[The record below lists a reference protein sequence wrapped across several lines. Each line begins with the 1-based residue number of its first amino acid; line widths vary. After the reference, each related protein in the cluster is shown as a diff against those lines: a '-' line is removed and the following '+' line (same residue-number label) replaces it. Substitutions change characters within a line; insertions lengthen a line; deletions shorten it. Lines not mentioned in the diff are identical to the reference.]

1 MIYLIHGE
9 NAYLQEAELQK
20 IARAAEVAPERI
32 DVDALTLNALADIVR
47 GGSLFA
53 MKRLVVIRE
62 LSSDATLFSRL
73 AEWAV
78 EVPDETTI
86 VLLERKLDKR
96 TKAYKAI
103 IKAATVI
110 TADSLT
116 ERDMR
121 MAEEWLRAIAKQYGV
136 PLSPTQITQMVER
149 ALVAS
154 EKASSRVVDQMQL
167 AHAVKALAGAEQVSE
182 ETIATVLPQ
191 AMVDTVFDMLEIAAR
206 REVPRLEALLRD
218 MARTEDGH
226 RALALL
232 SGQWAQLAAVAVLG
246 GSSQSI
252 ATELGLH
259 PFVAKKMQETA
270 HRFSMSEIR
279 MLTQLLADLDMSTKT
294 SQAGPWDAVYRF
306 LFAISSRQ

>member
-9 NAYLQEAELQK
+9 NAYLQEVELQK
-20 IARAAEVAPERI
+20 IAKAAGVALERI
-32 DVDALTLNALADIVR
+32 DTDALSLNALADIVR

-53 MKRLVVIRE
+53 EKRLVVVRE
-62 LSSDATLFSRL
+62 LSGDATLFGRL
-73 AEWAV
+73 AEWAG

-103 IKAATVI
+103 IKAATVLS
-110 TADSLT
+110 ADSLT
-116 ERDMR
+116 ERDAHMG
-121 MAEEWLRAIAKQYGV
+121 EEWLRKVAQQYNA
-136 PLSPTQITQMVER
+136 PLSPAQITQMVGR

-154 EKASSRVVDQMQL
+154 EKASSRVIDQMQL
-167 AHAVKALAGAEQVSE
+167 LHAVKALAGAEVVTDE
-182 ETIATVLPQ
+182 MIATVLPQ
-191 AMVDTVFDMLEIAAR
+191 AMVDNVFDMLEIAAR
-206 REVPRLEALLRD
+206 RESARLDVLLVD

-226 RALALL
+226 RVLALL
-232 SGQWAQLAAVAVLG
+232 SGQWAQLAAVATLG

-270 HRFSMSEIR
+270 NRFNSSEIR
-279 MLTQLLADLDMSTKT
+279 TLTQLIADLDIDTKT

-306 LFAISSRQ
+306 LYAITTR

>member
-9 NAYLQEAELQK
+9 NAYLQEVELQK
-20 IARAAEVAPERI
+20 IVKAAGVASERI
-32 DVDALTLNALADIVR
+32 DVDALSLNALADLVR

-53 MKRLVVIRE
+53 EKRLVVVRE
-62 LSSDATLFSRL
+62 LSSDATLFGKL
-73 AEWAV
+73 AEWV
-78 EVPDETTI
+78 GDVPEDTTI

-103 IKAATVI
+103 IKEATVI
-110 TADSLT
+110 GADALT
-116 ERDMR
+116 ERDTR
-121 MAEEWLRAIAKQYGV
+121 MGEEWLRTVAKQHSV
-136 PLSPTQITQMVER
+136 PLSPTQVAHMVER
-149 ALVAS
+149 ALVVS

-167 AHAVKALAGAEQVSE
+167 AHAVKALAGAEAV
-182 ETIATVLPQ
+182 TDDMIATVLPQ
-191 AMVDTVFDMLEIAAR
+191 AMVDSVFDMLEIAAR
-206 REVPRLEALLRD
+206 RESHRLDTLLSD

-232 SGQWAQLAAVAVLG
+232 SGQWAQLVAIATLG

-270 HRFSMSEIR
+270 NRFTSSEIR
-279 MLTQLLADLDMSTKT
+279 TLTQLIADFDIDTKT

-306 LFAISSRQ
+306 LYAIVSR

>member
-9 NAYLQEAELQK
+9 NAYLQEVELQK
-20 IARAAEVAPERI
+20 ITKIAGARAERI
-32 DVDALTLNALADIVR
+32 DVDVLSLNALADIVR

-62 LSSDATLFSRL
+62 LSRDATLFGKL
-73 AEWAV
+73 AEWAG
-78 EVPDETTI
+78 EVPDETTV
-86 VLLERKLDKR
+86 VLVERKLDKR
-96 TKAYKAI
+96 TKAYKTI

-110 TADSLT
+110 LAEALT
-116 ERDMR
+116 ERDVR
-121 MAEEWLRAIAKQYGV
+121 MAEEWLRTVAKQYNV
-136 PLSPTQITQMVER
+136 PLSPAQVTQMVER

-154 EKASSRVVDQMQL
+154 EKVSSRVVDQMQL
-167 AHAVKALAGAEQVSE
+167 AHAIKALAGSKEVSDAM
-182 ETIATVLPQ
+182 IATVLPQ
-191 AMVDTVFDMLEIAAR
+191 AMVDSVFDMLEIAAR
-206 REVPRLEALLRD
+206 RESARLDALLID

-226 RALALL
+226 RVLALL

-259 PFVAKKMQETA
+259 PFVARKMQEMA
-270 HRFSMSEIR
+270 NRFKSSEIR
-279 MLTQLLADLDMSTKT
+279 TLTQLIADLDIDTKT

-306 LFAISSRQ
+306 LYAVISR

>member
-9 NAYLQEAELQK
+9 NAYLQEVELQK
-20 IARAAEVAPERI
+20 ITKATDVAPERI
-32 DVDALTLNALADIVR
+32 DVDALSLNTLADLVR

-53 MKRLVVIRE
+53 TKRLVVIRE
-62 LSSDATLFSRL
+62 LSSDAMLFGRL
-73 AEWAV
+73 AEWAG

-116 ERDMR
+116 ERDVR
-121 MAEEWLRAIAKQYGV
+121 MAVEWLRTVAKQYNV
-136 PLSPTQITQMVER
+136 SLSSAQVSQMVER

-154 EKASSRVVDQMQL
+154 EKASSRVIDQMQL
-167 AHAVKALAGAEQVSE
+167 AHAVKALAGTKEVSDDM
-182 ETIATVLPQ
+182 IATVLPQ
-191 AMVDTVFDMLEIAAR
+191 AMVDSVFDMLEIAAR
-206 REVPRLEALLRD
+206 RESTRLDILLSD

-226 RALALL
+226 RAFALL
-232 SGQWAQLAAVAVLG
+232 SGQWAQLAAVATLG

-259 PFVAKKMQETA
+259 PFVAKKMQEMA
-270 HRFSMSEIR
+270 NRFTSSEIR
-279 MLTQLLADLDMSTKT
+279 TLTQLLADLDIATKT
-294 SQAGPWDAVYRF
+294 SQAGPWDAAYRF
-306 LFAISSRQ
+306 LYAIVSR

>member
-9 NAYLQEAELQK
+9 NAYLQEVELQK
-20 IARAAEVAPERI
+20 ITKIAGARAERI
-32 DVDALTLNALADIVR
+32 DVDVLSLNALADIVR

-62 LSSDATLFSRL
+62 LSRDATLFGKL
-73 AEWAV
+73 AEWAG
-78 EVPDETTI
+78 EVPDETTV
-86 VLLERKLDKR
+86 VLVERKLDKR
-96 TKAYKAI
+96 TKAYKTI

-110 TADSLT
+110 LAEALT
-116 ERDMR
+116 ERDVR
-121 MAEEWLRAIAKQYGV
+121 MAEEWLRTVAKQYNV
-136 PLSPTQITQMVER
+136 PLSPAQVTQMVER

-154 EKASSRVVDQMQL
+154 EKVSSRVVDQMQL
-167 AHAVKALAGAEQVSE
+167 AHAIKALAGSKEVSDAM
-182 ETIATVLPQ
+182 IATVLPQ
-191 AMVDTVFDMLEIAAR
+191 AMVDSVFDMLEIAAR
-206 REVPRLEALLRD
+206 RESARLDTLLAD

-226 RALALL
+226 RVLALL

-259 PFVAKKMQETA
+259 PFVARKMQEMA
-270 HRFSMSEIR
+270 NRFKSSEIR
-279 MLTQLLADLDMSTKT
+279 TLTQLIADLDIDTKT

-306 LFAISSRQ
+306 LYAVISR

>member
-9 NAYLQEAELQK
+9 NAYLQEVELQK
-20 IARAAEVAPERI
+20 ITKATDVAPERI
-32 DVDALTLNALADIVR
+32 DVDALSLNTLADLVR

-53 MKRLVVIRE
+53 TKRLVVIRE
-62 LSSDATLFSRL
+62 LSSDAMLFGRL
-73 AEWAV
+73 AEWAG

-116 ERDMR
+116 ERDVR
-121 MAEEWLRAIAKQYGV
+121 MAVEWLRTVAKQYNV
-136 PLSPTQITQMVER
+136 SLSSAQVSQMVER

-154 EKASSRVVDQMQL
+154 EKASSRVIDQMQL
-167 AHAVKALAGAEQVSE
+167 AHAVKALAGTKEVSDDM
-182 ETIATVLPQ
+182 IATVLPQ
-191 AMVDTVFDMLEIAAR
+191 AMVDSVFDMLEIAAR
-206 REVPRLEALLRD
+206 RESTRLDILLSD

-226 RALALL
+226 RAFALL
-232 SGQWAQLAAVAVLG
+232 SGQWAQLAAVATLG

-259 PFVAKKMQETA
+259 PFVAKKMQEMA
-270 HRFSMSEIR
+270 NRFTSSEIR
-279 MLTQLLADLDMSTKT
+279 TLTQLLTDLDIATKT
-294 SQAGPWDAVYRF
+294 SQAGPWDAAYRF
-306 LFAISSRQ
+306 LYAIVSR

>member
-9 NAYLQEAELQK
+9 NAYLQELELQK
-20 IARAAEVAPERI
+20 ITKAAGVALERI
-32 DVDALTLNALADIVR
+32 DTDGLSLNALADIVR

-53 MKRLVVIRE
+53 MKRLVIIRE
-62 LSSDATLFSRL
+62 LSADATLFGRL
-73 AEWAV
+73 AEWAG

-103 IKAATVI
+103 IKAVTVI
-110 TADSLT
+110 TVDSLT

-121 MAEEWLRAIAKQYGV
+121 MAEEWLRTTARQYSV
-136 PLSPTQITQMVER
+136 SLSPAQVAQMVER

-167 AHAVKALAGAEQVSE
+167 AHAVKALAGAKEVTDE
-182 ETIATVLPQ
+182 MIATVLPR
-191 AMVDTVFDMLEIAAR
+191 AMVDSVFDMLDIAAR
-206 REVPRLEALLRD
+206 RESARLDTLLAD

-232 SGQWAQLAAVAVLG
+232 SGQWAQLVAVATLG
-246 GSSQSI
+246 GASQSI

-270 HRFSMSEIR
+270 SRFRTSEIR
-279 MLTQLLADLDMSTKT
+279 SLTQLIADLDIDTKT

-306 LFAISSRQ
+306 LYAITTR

>member
-9 NAYLQEAELQK
+9 NAYLQEVELQK
-20 IARAAEVAPERI
+20 ITKIAGARAERI
-32 DVDALTLNALADIVR
+32 DIDALSLNALADIVR

-62 LSSDATLFSRL
+62 LSRDATLFGKL
-73 AEWAV
+73 AEWAG
-78 EVPDETTI
+78 EVPDETTV
-86 VLLERKLDKR
+86 VLVERKLDKR

-110 TADSLT
+110 LAEALT
-116 ERDMR
+116 ERDVR
-121 MAEEWLRAIAKQYGV
+121 MAEEWLRTVAKQYNV
-136 PLSPTQITQMVER
+136 PLSPAQVTQMVER

-167 AHAVKALAGAEQVSE
+167 AHAIKALAGSKEVSDAM
-182 ETIATVLPQ
+182 IATVLPQ
-191 AMVDTVFDMLEIAAR
+191 AMVDSVFDMLEIAAR
-206 REVPRLEALLRD
+206 RESARLDTLLAD

-226 RALALL
+226 RVLALL

-270 HRFSMSEIR
+270 NRFKSGEIR
-279 MLTQLLADLDMSTKT
+279 TLTQLIADLDIDTKT

-306 LFAISSRQ
+306 LYAVISR

>member
-9 NAYLQEAELQK
+9 NAYLQEVELQK
-20 IARAAEVAPERI
+20 ITKAAGVPAERI
-32 DVDALTLNALADIVR
+32 DVDALSLNALADIVR

-62 LSSDATLFSRL
+62 LSRDSILFSKL
-73 AEWAV
+73 AEWAG
-78 EVPDETTI
+78 EVPDETTV

-103 IKAATVI
+103 IKAATVVL
-110 TADSLT
+110 ADALT

-121 MAEEWLRAIAKQYGV
+121 MAEEWLRTVAKQYNV
-136 PLSPTQITQMVER
+136 PLSPTQVAQMVER

-167 AHAVKALAGAEQVSE
+167 AHAVKALSGAKEVTDE
-182 ETIATVLPQ
+182 MIATVLPQ
-191 AMVDTVFDMLEIAAR
+191 AMVDSVFDMLEIATR
-206 REVPRLEALLRD
+206 RESTRLDTLLAD

-226 RALALL
+226 RVLALL
-232 SGQWAQLAAVAVLG
+232 SGQWAQLAAVAALG

-270 HRFSMSEIR
+270 NRFKGSEIR
-279 MLTQLLADLDMSTKT
+279 TLTKLISDLDIDTKT
-294 SQAGPWDAVYRF
+294 SQVGPWDAVCRF
-306 LFAISSRQ
+306 LYAIVSR

>member
-9 NAYLQEAELQK
+9 NAYLQEVELQK
-20 IARAAEVAPERI
+20 ITKAAGVSAERI
-32 DVDALTLNALADIVR
+32 DVDALSLNALADIVR

-62 LSSDATLFSRL
+62 LSRDATLFGKL
-73 AEWAV
+73 AEWAG
-78 EVPDETTI
+78 EVSDETTV

-96 TKAYKAI
+96 TKTYKAI

-110 TADSLT
+110 LAEALT
-116 ERDMR
+116 ERDAR
-121 MAEEWLRAIAKQYGV
+121 MAEEWLRTVAKQYNV
-136 PLSPTQITQMVER
+136 PLSPTQVTQMVER
-149 ALVAS
+149 ALIAS

-167 AHAVKALAGAEQVSE
+167 VHAIKALAGSKEVTDAM
-182 ETIATVLPQ
+182 IATVLPQ
-191 AMVDTVFDMLEIAAR
+191 AMVDSVFDMLEIAAR
-206 REVPRLEALLRD
+206 RESVRLDALLTD

-226 RALALL
+226 RVLALL
-232 SGQWAQLAAVAVLG
+232 SGQWAQLAAVAMLG

-270 HRFSMSEIR
+270 NRFKSGEIR
-279 MLTQLLADLDMSTKT
+279 TLTQLIADLDIDTKT

-306 LFAISSRQ
+306 LYAITSR

>member
-9 NAYLQEAELQK
+9 NAYLQEVELQK
-20 IARAAEVAPERI
+20 ITKIAGARAERI
-32 DVDALTLNALADIVR
+32 DVDALSLNALADIVR

-62 LSSDATLFSRL
+62 LSRDATLFGKL
-73 AEWAV
+73 AEWAG
-78 EVPDETTI
+78 EVPDETTV
-86 VLLERKLDKR
+86 VLVERKLDKR
-96 TKAYKAI
+96 TKAYKTI

-110 TADSLT
+110 LAEALT
-116 ERDMR
+116 ERDAR
-121 MAEEWLRAIAKQYGV
+121 MAEEWLRTVAKQYNV
-136 PLSPTQITQMVER
+136 PLSPAQVTQMVER

-167 AHAVKALAGAEQVSE
+167 AHAIKALAGSKEVSDAM
-182 ETIATVLPQ
+182 IATVLPQ
-191 AMVDTVFDMLEIAAR
+191 AMVDSVFDMLEIAAR
-206 REVPRLEALLRD
+206 RESARLDTLLID

-226 RALALL
+226 RVLALL

-259 PFVAKKMQETA
+259 PFVARKMQETA
-270 HRFSMSEIR
+270 NRFKSGEIR
-279 MLTQLLADLDMSTKT
+279 TLTQLIADLDIDTKT

-306 LFAISSRQ
+306 LYAVISR

>member
-9 NAYLQEAELQK
+9 NAYLQEVELQK
-20 IARAAEVAPERI
+20 IAKAAGIAPERI
-32 DVDALTLNALADIVR
+32 DTDALSLNALADIVR

-53 MKRLVVIRE
+53 EKRFVVVRE
-62 LSSDATLFSRL
+62 LSGDATLFGKL
-73 AEWAV
+73 AEWAR

-110 TADSLT
+110 PADSLT
-116 ERDMR
+116 ERDVR
-121 MAEEWLRAIAKQYGV
+121 MGEEWLRKVAQQYKV
-136 PLSPTQITQMVER
+136 SLSPTQVTQMVER

-154 EKASSRVVDQMQL
+154 EKASSRVIDQMQL
-167 AHAVKALAGAEQVSE
+167 LHAVKALAGAEAV
-182 ETIATVLPQ
+182 TDAMIATVLPQ
-191 AMVDTVFDMLEIAAR
+191 AMVDSVFDMLEIAAR
-206 REVPRLEALLRD
+206 RESTRLDVLLTD

-226 RALALL
+226 RVLALL

-270 HRFSMSEIR
+270 HRFTNSEIR
-279 MLTQLLADLDMSTKT
+279 ALTQLIADLDIATKT
-294 SQAGPWDAVYRF
+294 SQAGPWDAAYRF
-306 LFAISSRQ
+306 LYAITTR

>member
-9 NAYLQEAELQK
+9 NAYLQEVELQK
-20 IARAAEVAPERI
+20 IVKSTGVAPERV
-32 DVDALTLNALADIVR
+32 DTDALSLNALADIVR

-62 LSSDATLFSRL
+62 LSSDATLFGRL
-73 AEWAV
+73 AEWAG

-96 TKAYKAI
+96 TKAYKVI
-103 IKAATVI
+103 IKAATVLL
-110 TADSLT
+110 ADSLT
-116 ERDMR
+116 ERDIR
-121 MAEEWLRAIAKQYGV
+121 TAEGWLRAIAKQYSV
-136 PLSPTQITQMVER
+136 SLSPTQITQMVER
-149 ALVAS
+149 ALVTS

-167 AHAVKALAGAEQVSE
+167 AHAVKALAGAEAVTDE
-182 ETIATVLPQ
+182 MIATVLPQ
-191 AMVDTVFDMLEIAAR
+191 AMADSVFDMLEIAAR
-206 REVPRLEALLRD
+206 RESKRLDMLLAD

-232 SGQWAQLAAVAVLG
+232 SGQWSQLAAVATLG

-252 ATELGLH
+252 ATEIGIH

-270 HRFSMSEIR
+270 NRFNSSEIR
-279 MLTQLLADLDMSTKT
+279 MLTRLIADLDIDTKT

-306 LFAISSRQ
+306 LYAIATR

>member
-9 NAYLQEAELQK
+9 NAYLQEVELQK
-20 IARAAEVAPERI
+20 ITKATGVAPERI
-32 DVDALTLNALADIVR
+32 DVDALSLNTLADLVR

-53 MKRLVVIRE
+53 TKRLVVIRE
-62 LSSDATLFSRL
+62 LSSDAMLFGRL
-73 AEWAV
+73 AEWAG

-116 ERDMR
+116 ERDVR
-121 MAEEWLRAIAKQYGV
+121 MAVEWLRTVAKQYNV
-136 PLSPTQITQMVER
+136 SLSSAQVSQMVER

-154 EKASSRVVDQMQL
+154 EKASSRVIDQMQL
-167 AHAVKALAGAEQVSE
+167 AHAVKALAGTKEVSDDM
-182 ETIATVLPQ
+182 IATVLPQ
-191 AMVDTVFDMLEIAAR
+191 AMVDSVFDMLEIAAR
-206 REVPRLEALLRD
+206 RESTRLDILLSD

-226 RALALL
+226 RAFALL
-232 SGQWAQLAAVAVLG
+232 SGQWAQLAAVATLG

-259 PFVAKKMQETA
+259 PFVAKKMQEMA
-270 HRFSMSEIR
+270 NRFTSSEIR
-279 MLTQLLADLDMSTKT
+279 TLTQLLTDLDIATKT
-294 SQAGPWDAVYRF
+294 SQAGPWDAAYRF
-306 LFAISSRQ
+306 LYAIVSR

>member
-9 NAYLQEAELQK
+9 NAYLQELELQK
-20 IARAAEVAPERI
+20 IAKAVDATPERI
-32 DVDALTLNALADIVR
+32 DTDALSLNALADIVR

-62 LSSDATLFSRL
+62 LSSDATLFGKL
-73 AEWAV
+73 AEWAG

-110 TADSLT
+110 LADSFT

-121 MAEEWLRAIAKQYGV
+121 MAEEWLRTVAKQYSV
-136 PLSPTQITQMVER
+136 SLSPTQVAHMVER

-154 EKASSRVVDQMQL
+154 ERASSRVVDQMQL
-167 AHAVKALAGAEQVSE
+167 AHAMKALAGAETVTDE
-182 ETIATVLPQ
+182 MIATVLPQ
-191 AMVDTVFDMLEIAAR
+191 AMIDSVFDMLEIAAQ
-206 REVPRLEALLRD
+206 RESARLDILLAD

-232 SGQWAQLAAVAVLG
+232 SGQWAQLAAVATLG
-246 GSSQSI
+246 GASQSI

-270 HRFSMSEIR
+270 HRFKSSEIR
-279 MLTQLLADLDMSTKT
+279 TLTQLIADLDIDTKT

-306 LFAISSRQ
+306 LYAITTR

>member
-9 NAYLQEAELQK
+9 NAYLQEVELQK
-20 IARAAEVAPERI
+20 ITKAAGVPAERI
-32 DVDALTLNALADIVR
+32 DVDALSLNALADIVR

-62 LSSDATLFSRL
+62 LSRDSILFSKL
-73 AEWAV
+73 AEWAG
-78 EVPDETTI
+78 EVPDETTV

-103 IKAATVI
+103 IKAATVVL
-110 TADSLT
+110 ADALT

-121 MAEEWLRAIAKQYGV
+121 MAEEWLRTVAKQYNV
-136 PLSPTQITQMVER
+136 PLSPTQVAQMVER

-167 AHAVKALAGAEQVSE
+167 AHAVKALSGAKEVTDE
-182 ETIATVLPQ
+182 MIATVLPQ
-191 AMVDTVFDMLEIAAR
+191 AMVDSVFDMLEIAAR
-206 REVPRLEALLRD
+206 RESTRLDTLLAD

-226 RALALL
+226 RVLALL
-232 SGQWAQLAAVAVLG
+232 SGQWAQLAAVAALG
-246 GSSQSI
+246 GSSQST

-270 HRFSMSEIR
+270 NRFKSGEIR
-279 MLTQLLADLDMSTKT
+279 VLTQLIADLDIDTKT
-294 SQAGPWDAVYRF
+294 SQVGPWDAVYRF
-306 LFAISSRQ
+306 LYAIVSR

>member
-9 NAYLQEAELQK
+9 NAYLQEVELQK
-20 IARAAEVAPERI
+20 ITKIAGARAERI
-32 DVDALTLNALADIVR
+32 DVDVLSLNALADIVR

-62 LSSDATLFSRL
+62 LSRDATLFGKL
-73 AEWAV
+73 AEWAG
-78 EVPDETTI
+78 EVPDETTV
-86 VLLERKLDKR
+86 VLVERKLDKR

-110 TADSLT
+110 LAEALT
-116 ERDMR
+116 ERDVR
-121 MAEEWLRAIAKQYGV
+121 MAEEWLRTVAKQYNV
-136 PLSPTQITQMVER
+136 PLSPAQVTQMVER

-154 EKASSRVVDQMQL
+154 EKVSSRVVDQMQL
-167 AHAVKALAGAEQVSE
+167 AHAIKALAGSKEVSDAM
-182 ETIATVLPQ
+182 IATVLPQ
-191 AMVDTVFDMLEIAAR
+191 AMVDSVFDMLEIAAR
-206 REVPRLEALLRD
+206 RESARLDTLLAD

-226 RALALL
+226 RVLALL

-270 HRFSMSEIR
+270 NRFKSGEIR
-279 MLTQLLADLDMSTKT
+279 TLTQLIADLDIDTKT

-306 LFAISSRQ
+306 LYAVISR

>member
-9 NAYLQEAELQK
+9 NAYLQEVELQK
-20 IARAAEVAPERI
+20 ITKAASAAPERI
-32 DVDALTLNALADIVR
+32 DVDALSLNALADIVR

-62 LSSDATLFSRL
+62 LSRDATLFGKL
-73 AEWAV
+73 AEWAG
-78 EVPDETTI
+78 EVPDETTV

-96 TKAYKAI
+96 TKTYKAI

-110 TADSLT
+110 TADALT

-121 MAEEWLRAIAKQYGV
+121 AAEEWLRTVAKQYDV
-136 PLSPTQITQMVER
+136 SLSPTQVTQMVER

-167 AHAVKALAGAEQVSE
+167 AHAVKALAGSKEVSDAM
-182 ETIATVLPQ
+182 IATVLPQ
-191 AMVDTVFDMLEIAAR
+191 AMVDSIFDMLEIAAR
-206 REVPRLEALLRD
+206 RESARLDVLIAD

-226 RALALL
+226 RVLALL
-232 SGQWAQLAAVAVLG
+232 SGQWAQLTAVAILG

-270 HRFSMSEIR
+270 SRFKSGEIR
-279 MLTQLLADLDMSTKT
+279 VLTQLLADLDIGTKT

-306 LFAISSRQ
+306 LYAIISR

>member
-9 NAYLQEAELQK
+9 NAYLQEVELQK
-20 IARAAEVAPERI
+20 ITKAAGVSAERI
-32 DVDALTLNALADIVR
+32 DVDALSLNALADIVR

-62 LSSDATLFSRL
+62 LSRDATLFGKL
-73 AEWAV
+73 AEWAG
-78 EVPDETTI
+78 EVSDETTV

-96 TKAYKAI
+96 TKTYKAI

-110 TADSLT
+110 LAEALT
-116 ERDMR
+116 ERDAR
-121 MAEEWLRAIAKQYGV
+121 MAEEWLRTVARQYNV
-136 PLSPTQITQMVER
+136 PLSPTQVTQMVER
-149 ALVAS
+149 ALIAS

-167 AHAVKALAGAEQVSE
+167 VHAIKALAGSKEVTDAM
-182 ETIATVLPQ
+182 IATVLPQ
-191 AMVDTVFDMLEIAAR
+191 AMVDSLFDMLEIAAR
-206 REVPRLEALLRD
+206 RESVRLDVLLTD

-226 RALALL
+226 RVLALL
-232 SGQWAQLAAVAVLG
+232 SGQWAQLAAVAMLG

-270 HRFSMSEIR
+270 NRFKSGEIR
-279 MLTQLLADLDMSTKT
+279 TLTQLIADLDIDTKT

-306 LFAISSRQ
+306 LYAITSR

>member
-9 NAYLQEAELQK
+9 NAYLQEVELQK
-20 IARAAEVAPERI
+20 ITKATDVAPERI
-32 DVDALTLNALADIVR
+32 DVDALSLNTLADLVR

-53 MKRLVVIRE
+53 TKRLVVIRE
-62 LSSDATLFSRL
+62 LSSDVMLFGRL
-73 AEWAV
+73 AEWAG

-116 ERDMR
+116 ERDVR
-121 MAEEWLRAIAKQYGV
+121 MAVEWLRTVAKQYNV
-136 PLSPTQITQMVER
+136 SLSSAQVSQMVER

-154 EKASSRVVDQMQL
+154 EKASSRVIDQMQL
-167 AHAVKALAGAEQVSE
+167 AHAVKALAGTKEVSDDM
-182 ETIATVLPQ
+182 IATVLPQ
-191 AMVDTVFDMLEIAAR
+191 AMVDSVFDMLEIAAR
-206 REVPRLEALLRD
+206 RESTRLDILLSD

-226 RALALL
+226 RAFALL
-232 SGQWAQLAAVAVLG
+232 SGQWAQLAAVATLG

-259 PFVAKKMQETA
+259 PFVAKKMQEMA
-270 HRFSMSEIR
+270 NRFTSSEIR
-279 MLTQLLADLDMSTKT
+279 TLTQLLTDLDIATKT
-294 SQAGPWDAVYRF
+294 SQAGPWDAAYRF
-306 LFAISSRQ
+306 LYAIVSR

>member
-9 NAYLQEAELQK
+9 NAYLQEVELQK
-20 IARAAEVAPERI
+20 ITKIAGARAERI
-32 DVDALTLNALADIVR
+32 DVDALSLNALADIVR

-62 LSSDATLFSRL
+62 LSRDATLFGKL
-73 AEWAV
+73 AEWAG
-78 EVPDETTI
+78 EVPDETTV
-86 VLLERKLDKR
+86 VLVERKLDKR
-96 TKAYKAI
+96 TKAYKTI

-110 TADSLT
+110 LAEALT
-116 ERDMR
+116 ERDVR
-121 MAEEWLRAIAKQYGV
+121 MAEEWLRTLAKQYNV
-136 PLSPTQITQMVER
+136 PLSPAQVTQMVER

-167 AHAVKALAGAEQVSE
+167 AHAIKALAGSKEVSDAM
-182 ETIATVLPQ
+182 IATVLPQ
-191 AMVDTVFDMLEIAAR
+191 AMVDSVFDMLEIAAR
-206 REVPRLEALLRD
+206 RESARLDTLLID

-226 RALALL
+226 RVLALL

-259 PFVAKKMQETA
+259 PFVARKMQETA
-270 HRFSMSEIR
+270 NRFKSGEIR
-279 MLTQLLADLDMSTKT
+279 TLTQLIADLDIDTKT

-306 LFAISSRQ
+306 LYAVISR